1 VLQESIRIADKV
13 FDYDDMIY
21 MPVLHD
27 LVKPSGGLVIVDE
40 CQVQRKR
47 LRERYR
53 PHRDRVWNERE
64 KVTLQK

>member
-1 VLQESIRIADKV
+1 MLQESIGIAKKV

-21 MPVLHD
+21 MPVLHN

-53 PHRDRVWNERE
+53 RAETECGMRE
-64 KVTLQK
+64 KK